1 MFSYKQI
8 MLVQMKLVY
17 SEKSYVINK
26 ILFGFRVNLYLIVCL
41 KGFIND
47 RDVCCWVDLCKF

>member
-1 MFSYKQI
+1 
-8 MLVQMKLVY
+8 MKLVY